1 MPSRD
6 KLTESIGI
14 SMLLDF
20 YGELLKE
27 RPRELLELYF
37 GEDLSLSEISAMTGI
52 TRQGVRD
59 AIRKGEVFLRETE
72 EKLGLVKRFGE
83 TSKTVETIVEGLEVL
98 ASQTLTTEKAG
109 EEAARLAELAR
120 SLL

>member
-6 KLTESIGI
+6 KLTDSISI

-27 RPRELLELYF
+27 RPRELLEMYF
-37 GEDLSLSEISAMTGI
+37 GEDLSLSEIAATTGI

-59 AIRKGEVFLRETE
+59 AIRKGETFLRETE

-83 TSKTVETIVEGLEVL
+83 TSKTVETIVEGLETL
-98 ASQTLTTEKAG
+98 ARQTLSQEKAG
-109 EEAARLAELAR
+109 EEAAKLAELAR